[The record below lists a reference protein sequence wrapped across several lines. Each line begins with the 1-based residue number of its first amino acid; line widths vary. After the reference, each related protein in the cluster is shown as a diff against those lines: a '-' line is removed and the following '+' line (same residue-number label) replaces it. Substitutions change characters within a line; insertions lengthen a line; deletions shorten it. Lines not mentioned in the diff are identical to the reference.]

1 MSVEYR
7 LPDLGEGLHEAEV
20 VKWLVEE
27 GATVR
32 QDQGVLEVETDK
44 AITEVPA
51 PVAGVLRGQAAK
63 PGDTVHVGDVLFFV
77 EQAGEAPAAAPVSTP
92 AAPAPV
98 ASAAAPSSSVAAAPA
113 TPAAEPASGAGVRA
127 TPAVR
132 KLARD
137 LDVNI
142 ELVRGTGPDGRIL
155 AADVQLA
162 ASGGQAAPAAPAA
175 TEAPAAVAL
184 AQAQVGTAPAP
195 PVFRRV
201 VSGEP
206 MPDEEVVPLT
216 GIRKRVAEAMVEA
229 KRTIPHIT
237 GMDELDATKLMA
249 TREALKPR
257 AEAVGVK
264 LTYLPFIIKAVV
276 VALRK
281 YPMMRASANM
291 EQKTITIKH
300 RYNIGIATA
309 TDDGLIVP
317 VLHDADRKTILEIAV
332 EVQQL
337 AEKARTRRVPLE
349 SLQGG
354 AFTITNFGSL
364 GSWHGIPIIRPG
376 ESGILGV
383 GSIRQKAVVIDGQIV
398 ARPMMAIDLGADHRL
413 VDGDVMAGFLKEVM
427 FMLEE
432 PAGLLLEMV

>member
-20 VKWLVEE
+20 VRWLVEE

-63 PGDTVHVGDVLFFV
+63 PGDTVHVGDVLFSV
-77 EQAGEAPAAAPVSTP
+77 EQAGESAPAAAAPTPTTPAPAAAASPPAAVDAPAP
-92 AAPAPV
+92 AAPSP
-98 ASAAAPSSSVAAAPA
+98 VAAA
-113 TPAAEPASGAGVRA
+113 GAGVRA

-137 LDVNI
+137 LDVD
-142 ELVRGTGPDGRIL
+142 LATVRGTGPDGRIL
-155 AADVQLA
+155 AADVQAA
-162 ASGGQAAPAAPAA
+162 ASGTQAALAEAEPA
-175 TEAPAAVAL
+175 AAVAT
-184 AQAQVGTAPAP
+184 VAPGSIAAT

-201 VSGEP
+201 VPGEP

-237 GMDELDATKLMA
+237 GMDELDATKLIA

-281 YPMMRASANM
+281 YPMLRAHADM

-317 VLHDADRKTILEIAV
+317 VVHDADRKTILELAV

-337 AEKARTRRVPLE
+337 AEQARTRRVPLE
-349 SLQGG
+349 ALQGG

-383 GSIRQKAVVIDGQIV
+383 GAIRQKPVVVDGQIL
-398 ARPMMAIDLGADHRL
+398 ARPMMAIDLGADHRV